1 MEKIDRGE
9 FHAVLRRMEDGV
21 YRAEY
26 AGELNPENPDDRELS
41 DFHLST
47 SVKSAKLWVEQMAQ
61 GMGYS
66 RVVWDQLP
74 PN

>member
-1 MEKIDRGE
+1 MERNDRGE
-9 FHAVLRRMEDGV
+9 FHAVLRRVEDGV

-26 AGELNPENPDDRELS
+26 TGEFNPEKPDEREFP

-47 SVKSAKLWVEQMAQ
+47 SMQSAKLWVEQMAQ

-74 PN
+74 PS

>member
-1 MEKIDRGE
+1 MAKLDRGE
-9 FHAVLRRMEDGV
+9 LRAVMRRMEDGT

-26 AGELNPENPDDRELS
+26 SGEFNPENPDEREFP

-47 SVKSAKLWVEQMAQ
+47 SEESVRNWVEQMAQ

-66 RVVWDQLP
+66 RVVWDQSRS
-74 PN
+74 

>member
-1 MEKIDRGE
+1 
-9 FHAVLRRMEDGV
+9 VEDGV

-26 AGELNPENPDDRELS
+26 TGEFNPEKPDEREFP

-47 SVKSAKLWVEQMAQ
+47 SVESAKLWVEQMAR

-66 RVVWDQLP
+66 SVVWDQLP